1 MIFENNENLINMARL
16 KKSTARPLAVLAAIA
31 IIVCFLLY
39 GYLVGWEYLL
49 GIFPILTIMV
59 IIVGAVLW
67 ILGLGDEKQS
77 KD

>member
-16 KKSTARPLAVLAAIA
+16 KKSTARLLAVLAAIA

-39 GYLVGWEYLL
+39 GYLVGCEYLL